1 MRVFCCNP
9 IPQPPSLQFF
19 VQSFHKL
26 DNLLIK
32 WHILHRQTRL
42 SCRRGAAV
50 RHTFHLY
57 KPWKTLL
64 DKIRISH
71 HLVVDIKTFD
81 ERQSEY
87 CSLRI
92 PFFAQDVKARLKALP
107 EVAVERPV
115 DLFET
120 ITVGRIDGD
129 VELCYMTEGGE
140 LCGVLSITDEEGRDF
155 AGVE

>member
-1 MRVFCCNP
+1 MRVFCRNP
-9 IPQPPSLQFF
+9 IPQSPSLQFF

-32 WHILHRQTRL
+32 WHVLHRQTRL

-50 RHTFHLY
+50 RHTFHLH

-71 HLVVDIKTFD
+71 HLVVDIETFD
-81 ERQSEY
+81 ERQPKH
-87 CSLRI
+87 CSLGI
-92 PFFAQDVKARLKALP
+92 PFLAQDFKARLKALP
-107 EVAVERPV
+107 EVAVERSV

-120 ITVGRIDGD
+120 VTVGRIDRD
-129 VELCYMTEGGE
+129 VELCYVAEGGE
-140 LCGVLSITDEEGRDF
+140 LCGVLGITDKEGRDF